1 MENNFDITKI
11 YMETNKKKIRFF
23 NIFSIF
29 LNKDKRLN
37 DTISIDNFKE
47 KKDKKEKEKETD
59 KKNIRLQERSRA
71 YEEYIKIKKVKQRD
85 VRTKFFL
92 FLIFGILLISMP
104 LYIIFK
110 SAESDELFTSVNNL
124 KLQIEEQRKE
134 NEQLALN
141 LQNQASLVKIEQD
154 AKYRLGMQKIEPTRI
169 IKVQTNEKDYIE
181 TENVSIIKDKEEA
194 VFDKI
199 FKFLMNLF

>member
-47 KKDKKEKEKETD
+47 KKDKKEKGTD

>member
-47 KKDKKEKEKETD
+47 KKDKKEKVTD

-124 KLQIEEQRKE
+124 KSQIEEQRKE

>member
-47 KKDKKEKEKETD
+47 KKDKKEKVTD

-124 KLQIEEQRKE
+124 KSQIEEQRKE

-181 TENVSIIKDKEEA
+181 TENVSIIRDKEET

-199 FKFLMNLF
+199 FKFFSDNI

>member
-11 YMETNKKKIRFF
+11 YMETNKKKIRFT
-23 NIFSIF
+23 NIFSVF
-29 LNKDKRLN
+29 LNREKSSN
-37 DTISIDNFKE
+37 NIINVNNFERKNN
-47 KKDKKEKEKETD
+47 KKEKGMD
-59 KKNIRLQERSRA
+59 RKNIRMQERSSA

>member
-47 KKDKKEKEKETD
+47 KKDKKEKGTD

-124 KLQIEEQRKE
+124 KSQIEEQRKE

-154 AKYRLGMQKIEPTRI
+154 AKYKLGMQKIEPTRI

-181 TENVSIIKDKEEA
+181 TENVSIIRDKEET

>member
-11 YMETNKKKIRFF
+11 YMETNKKKIRFT

-29 LNKDKRLN
+29 LNREKSSN
-37 DTISIDNFKE
+37 NIINVNNFERKNN
-47 KKDKKEKEKETD
+47 KKEKGMD
-59 KKNIRLQERSRA
+59 RKNIRMQERSRA

-124 KLQIEEQRKE
+124 KSQIEEQRKE

-181 TENVSIIKDKEEA
+181 TENVSIIKDKEEG

>member
-11 YMETNKKKIRFF
+11 YMETDKKKIRFS

-37 DTISIDNFKE
+37 DTINIDNFKE
-47 KKDKKEKEKETD
+47 KKDKKEKETD

-71 YEEYIKIKKVKQRD
+71 YEEYIKRKKVKQRD

-92 FLIFGILLISMP
+92 FIIFGILLISMP

-124 KLQIEEQRKE
+124 KSQIEEQRKE

-141 LQNQASLVKIEQD
+141 LQNQASLIKIEQD

-181 TENVSIIKDKEEA
+181 TENVSIIRDKEETI
-194 VFDKI
+194 FDKI

>member
-47 KKDKKEKEKETD
+47 KKDKKEKGTD

-124 KLQIEEQRKE
+124 KSQIEEQRKE

-181 TENVSIIKDKEEA
+181 AENVSIIKDKEEA

>member
-11 YMETNKKKIRFF
+11 YMETNKKKIRFT
-23 NIFSIF
+23 NIFSVF
-29 LNKDKRLN
+29 LNREKSSN
-37 DTISIDNFKE
+37 NIINVNNFERKNN
-47 KKDKKEKEKETD
+47 KKEKGMD
-59 KKNIRLQERSRA
+59 RKNIRMQERSRA

>member
-47 KKDKKEKEKETD
+47 KKDKKEKVTD

-124 KLQIEEQRKE
+124 KSQIEEQRKE

-181 TENVSIIKDKEEA
+181 TENVSIIRDKEET

>member
-47 KKDKKEKEKETD
+47 KKDKKEKGTY

-124 KLQIEEQRKE
+124 KSQIEEQRKE

-181 TENVSIIKDKEEA
+181 TENVSIIRDKEET

>member
-37 DTISIDNFKE
+37 DIISMDNFKE
-47 KKDKKEKEKETD
+47 KKDKKEKGTD

-124 KLQIEEQRKE
+124 KSQIEEQRKE

-181 TENVSIIKDKEEA
+181 TENVSIIRDKEET

>member
-47 KKDKKEKEKETD
+47 KKDKKEKGTD

-124 KLQIEEQRKE
+124 KSQIEEQRKE

-181 TENVSIIKDKEEA
+181 TENVSIIRDKEETI
-194 VFDKI
+194 FDKI

>member
-47 KKDKKEKEKETD
+47 KKDKKEKGTD

-124 KLQIEEQRKE
+124 KSQIEEQRKE

-141 LQNQASLVKIEQD
+141 LQNTGWECK
-154 AKYRLGMQKIEPTRI
+154 K
-169 IKVQTNEKDYIE
+169 
-181 TENVSIIKDKEEA
+181 
-194 VFDKI
+194 
-199 FKFLMNLF
+199 MNLQGL

>member
-11 YMETNKKKIRFF
+11 YMETDKKKIRFS

-37 DTISIDNFKE
+37 DTINIDNFKE
-47 KKDKKEKEKETD
+47 KKDKKEKETD

-71 YEEYIKIKKVKQRD
+71 YEEYIKRKKVKQRD

-92 FLIFGILLISMP
+92 FIIFGILLISMP

-124 KLQIEEQRKE
+124 KSQIEEQRKE

-141 LQNQASLVKIEQD
+141 LQNQASLIKIEQD

-181 TENVSIIKDKEEA
+181 TENVSIIRDKEET

>member
-37 DTISIDNFKE
+37 NTISIDNFKE
-47 KKDKKEKEKETD
+47 KKDKKEKGTD

-124 KLQIEEQRKE
+124 KSQIEEQRKE

>member
-47 KKDKKEKEKETD
+47 KKDKKEKGTD

-124 KLQIEEQRKE
+124 KSQIEEQRKE

-181 TENVSIIKDKEEA
+181 TENVSIIRDKEETL
-194 VFDKI
+194 FDKI

>member
-37 DTISIDNFKE
+37 DTISIDKG
-47 KKDKKEKEKETD
+47 TD

-124 KLQIEEQRKE
+124 KSQIEEQRKE

-181 TENVSIIKDKEEA
+181 TENVSIIRDKEET

>member
-29 LNKDKRLN
+29 LNKDKKLN

-47 KKDKKEKEKETD
+47 KKDKKEKGTD

-124 KLQIEEQRKE
+124 KSQIEEQRKE

-181 TENVSIIKDKEEA
+181 TENVSIIRDKEET

>member
-47 KKDKKEKEKETD
+47 KKDKKEKGTD

-181 TENVSIIKDKEEA
+181 TENVSIIRDKEEA

>member
-11 YMETNKKKIRFF
+11 YMETNKKKMRFF

-47 KKDKKEKEKETD
+47 KKDKKEKGTD

-124 KLQIEEQRKE
+124 KSQIEEQRKE

-181 TENVSIIKDKEEA
+181 TENVSIIRDKEET

>member
-47 KKDKKEKEKETD
+47 KKDKKEKGTD
-59 KKNIRLQERSRA
+59 KKNIRLQERSRE

-124 KLQIEEQRKE
+124 KSQIEEQRKE

>member
-11 YMETNKKKIRFF
+11 YMETNKKKIRFT
-23 NIFSIF
+23 NIFSVF
-29 LNKDKRLN
+29 LNREKSSN
-37 DTISIDNFKE
+37 NIINVNNFERKNN
-47 KKDKKEKEKETD
+47 KKEKGMD
-59 KKNIRLQERSRA
+59 RKNIRMQERSRA

-134 NEQLALN
+134 NEH
-141 LQNQASLVKIEQD
+141 QASLVKIEQD

-181 TENVSIIKDKEEA
+181 TENVSIIKDKEEG

>member
-11 YMETNKKKIRFF
+11 YMETNKKKIRFT

-29 LNKDKRLN
+29 LNREKSSN
-37 DTISIDNFKE
+37 NIINVNNFERKNN
-47 KKDKKEKEKETD
+47 KKEKGMD
-59 KKNIRLQERSRA
+59 RKNIRMQERSRA

-124 KLQIEEQRKE
+124 KSQIEEQRKE

>member
-47 KKDKKEKEKETD
+47 KKDKKEKGTD

-124 KLQIEEQRKE
+124 KSQIEEQRKE

-181 TENVSIIKDKEEA
+181 TENVSIIKDKEET

>member
-11 YMETNKKKIRFF
+11 YMETNKKKIRFT

-29 LNKDKRLN
+29 LNREKSSN
-37 DTISIDNFKE
+37 NIINVNNFERKNN
-47 KKDKKEKEKETD
+47 KKEKGTD
-59 KKNIRLQERSRA
+59 KKNIRMQERSRA